1 MWGPLAVRR
10 MPFRSS
16 AARAAPL
23 PYLVERM
30 MRGMKLTRIFE
41 GTNRMSALGLPAQLR
56 GLFDYVVDAQQKRI
70 GSF

>member
-41 GTNRMSALGLPAQLR
+41 GTNRMSALGRYCCKSRKSNDPKNLAK
-56 GLFDYVVDAQQKRI
+56 VD
-70 GSF
+70 F